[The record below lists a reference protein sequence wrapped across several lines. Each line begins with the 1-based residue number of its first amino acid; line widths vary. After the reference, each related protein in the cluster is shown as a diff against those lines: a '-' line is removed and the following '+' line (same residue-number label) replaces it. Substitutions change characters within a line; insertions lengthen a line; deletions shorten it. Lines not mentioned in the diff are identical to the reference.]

1 MEEFKHNTTFIFS
14 CTTTISIIETIQTR
28 CVTIIF
34 SRIDDCHIIAKMK
47 KICDIENIEYTD
59 DSLGKIAEISN
70 GDIRSAII
78 SLQIVYGK
86 NGKITYDGVIE
97 LCDYPQ
103 HVVIKKLFKYLTKND
118 LKKSLKLIL
127 EIKDEGYSNSDIL
140 LSIEKTLLMTD
151 CILSEDQKIIIYECI
166 CNTLYMISHGS
177 DSKLQII
184 TCLSNIIMKL
194 HK

>member
-1 MEEFKHNTTFIFS
+1 
-14 CTTTISIIETIQTR
+14 
-28 CVTIIF
+28 
-34 SRIDDCHIIAKMK
+34 MK
-47 KICDIENIEYTD
+47 KICDIENIEYSD
-59 DSLGKIAEISN
+59 DALNKIADISN
-70 GDIRSAII
+70 GDMRSGII
-78 SLQIVYGK
+78 SLQIIYGK

-103 HVVIKKLFKYLTKND
+103 HIIIQKLFKYLTKNK

-140 LSIEKTLLMTD
+140 LSIEKTLMMTD